1 MNQMTHLLATPIQKQ
16 HLTADGLTQQT
27 SPFTRAQV
35 GLVVTQ
41 CADTGIAP
49 VAHDIPADI
58 GSPLD
63 LTGLRRNR
71 GL

>member
-1 MNQMTHLLATPIQKQ
+1 MNQMTHLLATPVQKQ
-16 HLTADGLTQQT
+16 HLAADGLTQQT

-41 CADTGIAP
+41 RANTGIAP
-49 VAHDIPADI
+49 VAHDVPVDI
-58 GSPLD
+58 GIPLD
-63 LTGLRRNR
+63 LTGLRHNG